1 MIKKTIIK
9 GLWLTGG
16 ILFLLIGLVCLAL
29 PVVPQLIFFV
39 ASIFCFM
46 KSSERFHQWVHQQ
59 HWFER
64 IKKHLPRRRKR

>member
-1 MIKKTIIK
+1 MLGETVKR

-16 ILFLLIGLVCLAL
+16 IIFLVIGFICLML
-29 PVVPQLIFFV
+29 PVIPQLIFFI

-46 KSSERFHQWVHQQ
+46 EFSERFHNWVHRQ

-64 IKKHLPRRRKR
+64 IKKHLPHRHKK